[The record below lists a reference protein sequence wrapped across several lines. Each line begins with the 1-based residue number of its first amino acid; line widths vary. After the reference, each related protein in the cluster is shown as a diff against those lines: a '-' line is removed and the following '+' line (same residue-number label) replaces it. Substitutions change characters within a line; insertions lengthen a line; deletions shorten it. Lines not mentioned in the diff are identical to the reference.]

1 MTDHAGG
8 TEPLDRD
15 EVHREAV
22 PPIVDPVLS
31 GGTGAD
37 AEDTGGLASVARDPV
52 EAVKD
57 PDNRAKLLLA
67 LAGMTVLNL
76 ILLIVVLANVVG
88 GDPEPVNVEGRAC
101 IIREYEGAS
110 RLFCA
115 Q

>member
-1 MTDHAGG
+1 MTDPAGG
-8 TEPLDRD
+8 TEPLDRE
-15 EVHREAV
+15 EVHREAAA
-22 PPIVDPVLS
+22 PIVDPVLA
-31 GGTGAD
+31 GGSDAD
-37 AEDTGGLASVARDPV
+37 AENGGLSGVARDPV
-52 EAVKD
+52 AAVKD

-67 LAGMTVLNL
+67 LAAMTLLNL

-101 IIREYEGAS
+101 IIREHEGAS